1 MPMHN
6 HCPAHNKLVLFF
18 LIIIVWLLPCDRIL
32 AQSYWDA
39 IFQLGYDP
47 LKQQVSSKLACQR
60 INKLYELRVR
70 VSDHLEVDPELQS
83 RIQDLHSRLTSLDAA
98 NLYDILPYSDQTR
111 LWRGVGIRGSSGSLS
126 YYLKMFDPDIR
137 GWLTSYGKYGSRF
150 TYPSGHLGD
159 LDLRSFIKLEQKD
172 TYRMAAEAQLYL
184 ADIPTQTVPRML
196 DGVLNTLWR
205 HAGSKIKSPT
215 NVKKKTPLNQPSTS
229 VLNGLTRDFPELV
242 RIILEYFVIKNIIS
256 PKSDLPD
263 DSVLLEISVLFN
275 QKVFAKNFPE
285 IGKLLSELKDSIFF
299 RIRLHDEYNRLMGVV
314 NIDSVDKE
322 IMIQLRTRK
331 GRLLPLTTGSGQRN
345 KVSFSLT
352 ETGYQQLY
360 IAYDIHLNI
369 VGLRLDI
376 ESLPIAVDYI
386 NQDDDLEIK
395 VCLWQ
400 PPETIKARG
409 WAFGFIPL
417 WLINALIPSNVEE
430 ITTNFFR
437 TLALGNNGDGT
448 QINLESLGVRE
459 MKNHIRLQ
467 AGTEVLGNGT
477 IKLAF
482 NMQRKMVAK
491 QEALLKEIQAFNNK
505 FAEAFHQDYQRV
517 KDLRGCR

>member
-1 MPMHN
+1 
-6 HCPAHNKLVLFF
+6 
-18 LIIIVWLLPCDRIL
+18 
-32 AQSYWDA
+32 
-39 IFQLGYDP
+39 
-47 LKQQVSSKLACQR
+47 
-60 INKLYELRVR
+60 LYELHVR

-83 RIQDLHSRLTSLDAA
+83 RIQGLHSRLTSLDAA
-98 NLYDILPYSDQTR
+98 NLYDILPYSDPDGS
-111 LWRGVGIRGSSGSLS
+111 WRGVGIRGSAGSDS
-126 YYLKMFDPDIR
+126 YSLKMFDPDISD
-137 GWLTSYGKYGSRF
+137 WLTYSGKYGSLF
-150 TYPSGHLGD
+150 SYPGVDLGD
-159 LDLRSFIKLEQKD
+159 LDLRSFIKAEQKD

-184 ADIPTQTVPRML
+184 ADIPAQTVPRML
-196 DGVLNTLWR
+196 DGVLDTLWR
-205 HAGSKIKSPT
+205 HTGSDIASANGAK
-215 NVKKKTPLNQPSTS
+215 NKTQLNRPSTS
-229 VLNGLTRDFPELV
+229 ILNGLTRDFPELV

-256 PKSDLPD
+256 LKPDMPD

-275 QKVFAKNFPE
+275 QKAFARNFPE

-314 NIDSVDKE
+314 EIDSINKE

-331 GRLLPLTTGSGQRN
+331 GRLLPLTAGSGHRN

-352 ETGYQQLY
+352 ATGYQHFY

-369 VGLRLDI
+369 VGLRLNI
-376 ESLPIAVDYI
+376 ESLPIALDYI

-400 PPETIKARG
+400 PPEAIKTRG

-437 TLALGNNGDGT
+437 TLALGNNGYGT
-448 QINLESLGVRE
+448 QINLKSLGMRE

-467 AGTEVLGNGT
+467 AATEVLGNGT

-491 QEALLKEIQAFNNK
+491 QEALLKEIQALNNQ
-505 FAEAFHQDYQRV
+505 FTEAFHRDYQRV
-517 KDLRGCR
+517 KALRGCQ

>member
-1 MPMHN
+1 MPN
-6 HCPAHNKLVLFF
+6 LSPASIKPLLVS
-18 LIIIVWLLPCDRIL
+18 LIIVVWFWSCDRIL

-70 VSDHLEVDPELQS
+70 VSDHLEVDPELLS
-83 RIQDLHSRLTSLDAA
+83 KIEDLHSRLTSLDAA
-98 NLYDILPYSDQTR
+98 NLYDILPYSDQPPG
-111 LWRGVGIRGSSGSLS
+111 LWRGVGIKGGSESRS
-126 YYLKMFDPDIR
+126 YYLKMFDPDIP
-137 GWLTSYGKYGSRF
+137 GWLTSYGKFGSRS
-150 TYPSGHLGD
+150 TYSNGLLGD
-159 LDLRSFIKLEQKD
+159 LDLRSFIKPEQKD
-172 TYRMAAEAQLYL
+172 TYRMAAEARLYL
-184 ADIPTQTVPRML
+184 ADIPTQTVPLML

-205 HAGSKIKSPT
+205 QAGSKIESPT
-215 NVKKKTPLNQPSTS
+215 NLKIETPLNQPSTS

-242 RIILEYFVIKNIIS
+242 RIILEYFVIKNIVS
-256 PKSDLPD
+256 PKPDMPD

-275 QKVFAKNFPE
+275 QKAFARNFPE

-299 RIRLHDEYNRLMGVV
+299 RIRLHDEYNRLMGVMD
-314 NIDSVDKE
+314 IDSVDKE

-331 GRLLPLTTGSGQRN
+331 GRLLPLNAGPGHRN
-345 KVSFSLT
+345 QVSFSLT
-352 ETGYQQLY
+352 ATGYQHLY

-369 VGLRLDI
+369 VGLRLNID
-376 ESLPIAVDYI
+376 SLPLAVDYI

-400 PPETIKARG
+400 PPEAIKTRG

-437 TLALGNNGDGT
+437 ILALGNNGDGT

-482 NMQRKMVAK
+482 NIQRKIVSK
-491 QEALLKEIQAFNNK
+491 QETLLKEIQAFNSQ
-505 FAEAFHQDYQRV
+505 FAEAFYQDYQRV
-517 KDLRGCR
+517 KALRGCR